1 MTDQIGVVRCRCA
14 AVQVALIAGMNFLGA
29 FVQASTGFGYALI
42 AMPLMALLL
51 PMASCS
57 AISAVTIVVIG
68 LQMSLKLRAHLK
80 VGTILVPMLCC
91 FASINAGLY
100 FLSRFDELLLRLI
113 LSVLLVGV
121 TTVSFLMRRT
131 KVKRMYG
138 RWPFAVAAGLLTGL
152 SAGMFNVVG
161 PFLMLYYLHVVRN
174 ARHEGK
180 LNSVPSA
187 VSMPGHAPVCVP
199 HINSRWSPYGAS
211 MAAQSCGYVGL
222 VSIRIESTSSTA
234 GYILLSRDGV
244 VWYRQHEV
252 MVVMNGTKGEDLYG
266 NG

>member
-1 MTDQIGVVRCRCA
+1 MSTA
-14 AVQVALIAGMNFLGA
+14 LAVQVALIAGMNFLGA

-57 AISAVTIVVIG
+57 AISAVTIVLIG

-100 FLSRFDELLLRLI
+100 FLARFDELLLRLI

-161 PFLMLYYLHVVRN
+161 PFLMLYYLHVCENTLDMKASLEFSFLLAGLYASAMHLFAYRN
-174 ARHEGK
+174 I
-180 LNSVPSA
+180 NVA
-187 VSMPGHAPVCVP
+187 VVP
-199 HINSRWSPYGAS
+199 HMVAS
-211 MAAQSCGYVGL
+211 MAAAIGAGYVGL
-222 VSIRIESTSSTA
+222 GIYKKLNRDVITRLV
-234 GYILLSRDGV
+234 YILLP
-244 VWYRQHEV
+244 V
-252 MVVMNGTKGEDLYG
+252 MALVLVIDSTR
-266 NG
+266 